1 MSIINKP
8 DYKIF
13 ANDAKTGELEMF
25 PDVLRGWGVTIDRTA
40 GKPPMEWFNALG
52 KRTDEWM
59 MYLSQRGL
67 SEWDVAVDY
76 PQYAVVQHAGKFYTA
91 KKQTRGQRPDQSQ
104 NEWMLFAD
112 AIGIA
117 KSIIDALNEKQ
128 PKGDYATNSALNAVN
143 DNANTRLEKSKNG
156 ADIPNKPKFVE
167 NLGLAETKKQ
177 AENAVPNSRKIN
189 GKSLTGDVNLHA
201 GDVGALSAFGG
212 TIISDNKIIELK
224 NATAGAANYIY
235 GTDSGGNARYLLGCG
250 AGAGHVSIVNARTDT
265 HLVVGDK
272 HASIDGKQLATLEN
286 IPAIPKNTLMKST
299 TGYWRCA
306 DTGMILQWGT
316 ISRAGSDVT
325 FIQFPTLFSTEC
337 VNVQMTLSLSTSA
350 SGASTIN
357 VQSRDRTQTGF
368 TAIMGEN
375 ETQCNWFAVGY

>member
-25 PDVLRGWGVTIDRTA
+25 PDILRGWGVTIDRTA

-76 PQYAVVQHAGKFYTA
+76 PQYAVVQYAGKFYTA
-91 KKQTRGQRPDQSQ
+91 KKQTNGQRPDQSQ

-156 ADIPNKPKFVE
+156 ADIPDPKRFVE
-167 NLGLAETKKQ
+167 NLG
-177 AENAVPNSRKIN
+177 
-189 GKSLTGDVNLHA
+189 
-201 GDVGALSAFGG
+201 
-212 TIISDNKIIELK
+212 
-224 NATAGAANYIY
+224 
-235 GTDSGGNARYLLGCG
+235 
-250 AGAGHVSIVNARTDT
+250 
-265 HLVVGDK
+265 
-272 HASIDGKQLATLEN
+272 
-286 IPAIPKNTLMKST
+286 
-299 TGYWRCA
+299 
-306 DTGMILQWGT
+306 
-316 ISRAGSDVT
+316 
-325 FIQFPTLFSTEC
+325 
-337 VNVQMTLSLSTSA
+337 
-350 SGASTIN
+350 
-357 VQSRDRTQTGF
+357 
-368 TAIMGEN
+368 
-375 ETQCNWFAVGY
+375 

>member
-25 PDVLRGWGVTIDRTA
+25 PDILRGWGVTIDRTA

-76 PQYAVVQHAGKFYTA
+76 PQYAVVQYAGKFYTA
-91 KKQTRGQRPDQSQ
+91 KKQTNGQRPDQSQ

-156 ADIPNKPKFVE
+156 ADIPDPKRFVE
-167 NLGLAETKKQ
+167 NLGLKKTVNQAANAYPKTGGVVDGEVQ
-177 AENAVPNSRKIN
+177 AEKLFSQSIVGIAGDRHGMQGGSVDAASFN
-189 GKSLTGDVNLHA
+189 GNNLEILSWHGIGFKSTESGKTNVYVNTRTGDIITQGLIGLIGNRD
-201 GDVGALSAFGG
+201 GIRG
-212 TIISDNKIIELK
+212 T
-224 NATAGAANYIY
+224 
-235 GTDSGGNARYLLGCG
+235 
-250 AGAGHVSIVNARTDT
+250 
-265 HLVVGDK
+265 
-272 HASIDGKQLATLEN
+272 SIDDASFQGNN
-286 IPAIPKNTLMKST
+286 IE
-299 TGYWRCA
+299 
-306 DTGMILQWGT
+306 ILSWNGIGLKCT
-316 ISRAGSDVT
+316 KG
-325 FIQFPTLFSTEC
+325 
-337 VNVQMTLSLSTSA
+337 
-350 SGASTIN
+350 
-357 VQSRDRTQTGF
+357 
-368 TAIMGEN
+368 
-375 ETQCNWFAVGY
+375 